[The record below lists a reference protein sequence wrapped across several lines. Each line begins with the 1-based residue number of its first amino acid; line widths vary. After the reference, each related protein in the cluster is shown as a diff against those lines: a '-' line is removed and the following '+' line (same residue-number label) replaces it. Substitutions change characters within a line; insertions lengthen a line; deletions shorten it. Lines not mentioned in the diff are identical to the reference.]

1 MKKENFI
8 MVIEVAE
15 VVVKAIKTY
24 LDKKSQ
30 KWFCALLPTGIY
42 IGRLFFI
49 FFSWGINNNDYL
61 CTDDA
66 AVNFFSMQEFV
77 LFRQ

>member
-30 KWFCALLPTGIY
+30 K
-42 IGRLFFI
+42 
-49 FFSWGINNNDYL
+49 
-61 CTDDA
+61 
-66 AVNFFSMQEFV
+66 
-77 LFRQ
+77 